1 MSRVRRGQFHEGFC
15 SVYAPQ
21 SRLNIIPATRRPKSG
36 HMNNQQPLSLFL
48 LWGVMF
54 FWGGGV
60 VESPYITDHN
70 DISVLLEIG
79 HSRNCNTNSSQT
91 KKKSLPSGR
100 KSVPAA
106 NKPGRNNVGKGR
118 VKWCRPACLRRAIV
132 MVMMDD
138 QQYPSWLSSQ
148 LNTIIFYI
156 HHHTCIITKYKH
168 LCIHVYI
175 YTYERNYNGIT
186 LMDMCLCIY
195 IYISWISCE
204 CDIYNYI

>member
-1 MSRVRRGQFHEGFC
+1 VNSKKSTARRGAQLSLGLFGWEKIEETIGIPQSSLRNIGPVLFSLLHPLLEKNISMSRVRRGQFHEGFC

-91 KKKSLPSGR
+91 KKKVAP
-100 KSVPAA
+100 
-106 NKPGRNNVGKGR
+106 
-118 VKWCRPACLRRAIV
+118 LRQKMCGCSKQTGQKQCWKRQGQ
-132 MVMMDD
+132 MM
-138 QQYPSWLSSQ
+138 SSSMPP
-148 LNTIIFYI
+148 
-156 HHHTCIITKYKH
+156 TCH
-168 LCIHVYI
+168 C
-175 YTYERNYNGIT
+175 NGY
-186 LMDMCLCIY
+186 DG
-195 IYISWISCE
+195 
-204 CDIYNYI
+204 